1 MLTLND
7 LAPQEGARRNKKR
20 VGRGNGSGH
29 GKTACR
35 GSKGQKARTGGNIEP
50 GFEGGQM
57 PLYRKLPKRG
67 FKNSAHKTYGVVNL
81 TQLNEF
87 QFDSV
92 IDLEA
97 LKKHGLIKKR
107 FNLLKILGDGEIN
120 RAITIKADAISDT
133 AATKIKA
140 AGGQIDIVTK

>member
-1 MLTLND
+1 MLTLNN

-67 FKNSAHKTYGVVNL
+67 FKNFAHKIYGVVNL
-81 TQLNEF
+81 TQLNDL
-87 QFDSV
+87 QFEGV
-92 IDLEA
+92 IDIA
-97 LKKHGLIKKR
+97 TLKKHGLVKKR
-107 FNLLKILGDGEIN
+107 FNLLKILGDGEIR

-133 AATKIKA
+133 AADKIRA
-140 AGGQIDIVTK
+140 AGGQIDIVTR

>member
-1 MLTLND
+1 MLTLNS
-7 LAPQEGARRNKKR
+7 LAPQEGARKNKKR

-67 FKNSAHKTYGVVNL
+67 FKNIDSKVYGVVNL
-81 TQLNEF
+81 NQLNDLDIEG
-87 QFDSV
+87 V
-92 IDLEA
+92 IDIST
-97 LKKHGLIKKR
+97 LKKHGLVKKR
-107 FNLLKILGDGEIN
+107 FNLLKILGDGEITRPIN
-120 RAITIKADAISDT
+120 VKADAISDT
-133 AATKIKA
+133 AAMKIKA
-140 AGGQIDIVTK
+140 AGGQVEIIAK